1 MIVVSCAQKPVSRHT
16 VDTLFSHQFFFPYQQ
31 AAQTAFA
38 LLCDTRAKMIADC
51 DVCALTFRLK
61 SPASIRGKLIKK
73 GLPVTSAAAHAAL
86 HDIAGLR
93 VVLSSIEAV
102 YRFADLLRQS
112 PAAQLLAEH
121 DYIAFPKASG
131 YRSLH
136 LIMRVPACVHGVMDM
151 VPVEIQLRT
160 VGMDAWANIEHEL
173 IYKPQ

>member
-1 MIVVSCAQKPVSRHT
+1 MIAASCAQKPASRHAS
-16 VDTLFSHQFFFPYQQ
+16 DTLFSAQFFSPYQQ
-31 AAQTAFA
+31 AAQSAFA

-73 GLPVTSAAAHAAL
+73 GLPVTAAAAHAAL

-93 VVLSSIEAV
+93 VVLSSTEAV
-102 YRFADLLRQS
+102 YRFAALLRQS
-112 PAAQLLAEH
+112 PTAQLLSEH
-121 DYIAFPKASG
+121 DYIASPKESG

-136 LIMRVPACVHGVMDM
+136 LIMRVPALVHGMMDM

-160 VGMDAWANIEHEL
+160 AGMDAWANIEHEL